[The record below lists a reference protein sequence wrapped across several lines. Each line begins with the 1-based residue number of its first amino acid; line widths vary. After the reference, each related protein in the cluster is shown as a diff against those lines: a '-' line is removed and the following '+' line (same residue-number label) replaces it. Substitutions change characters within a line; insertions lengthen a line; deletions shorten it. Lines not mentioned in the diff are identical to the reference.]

1 MSKIAEY
8 LTKDEVTA
16 IYHAVKFASCNN
28 QTSEQAF
35 LAVRGKVTDKFTD
48 GSCKRFFKAFEAMQ
62 GGDMYKQPMGPEP
75 TDWFL
80 GLFEKEELKQALDA
94 LEEHIKHRQKFPS
107 SCKMEIYWEIHKKY
121 SKILNSTHN

>member
-1 MSKIAEY
+1 MSRIAEY

-16 IYHAVKFASCNN
+16 IYHAVKFASYNN
-28 QTSEQAF
+28 KTVKQAF
-35 LAVRGKVTDKFTD
+35 SAVRDKVNDKFTY
-48 GSCKRFFKAFEAMQ
+48 GSCRRFFKAFEAMQ

-94 LEEHIKHRQKFPS
+94 LEEHIKHRQKFSS
-107 SCKMEIYWEIHKKY
+107 SCKMEIYWEIHEKY
-121 SKILNSTHN
+121 YKILNST